1 MAIENMKLLSIT
13 GAERDLDKFIAKNLL
28 DSDIQIEDAKK
39 LYNKGWKFEYYD
51 YDYTVKDNIKKC
63 RELIEKLN
71 ILYREE
77 YSNLFIENSVQQISE
92 KIDKIKDV
100 YDKWNEEIENY
111 QKSKQEDLEK
121 IASVEK
127 LANLNIDMKKLYDLK
142 YMKFRYGN
150 MSNDDLQEVK
160 QELDNI
166 NAILFEIEK
175 KEDITWIV
183 YVTTEEF
190 VQNVDVYFNMQN
202 FERVWLDREITG
214 KPKEYIDNLYKDISD
229 KNNEIMQIQKDIENL
244 IENCRHILLSSY
256 RQLQTY
262 DKINKIKKYILHD
275 SKNTFYIVAWVPESE
290 LEKVVDKL
298 ETCENIDYKI
308 EEKYANKSPTKLK
321 NNVFFKPFEL
331 LVKMY
336 GMPNTNEIDPTA
348 FVAITAVFMFGFM
361 FGDVGHGLVFF
372 ILGLMLRKKKKDF
385 GDIMIARWFVI
396 NNIWIFIWK
405 YIWKRRYNKSQ
416 ISKPYERY

>member
-1 MAIENMKLLSIT
+1 
-13 GAERDLDKFIAKNLL
+13 
-28 DSDIQIEDAKK
+28 
-39 LYNKGWKFEYYD
+39 
-51 YDYTVKDNIKKC
+51 
-63 RELIEKLN
+63 
-71 ILYREE
+71 
-77 YSNLFIENSVQQISE
+77 
-92 KIDKIKDV
+92 
-100 YDKWNEEIENY
+100 
-111 QKSKQEDLEK
+111 
-121 IASVEK
+121 
-127 LANLNIDMKKLYDLK
+127 
-142 YMKFRYGN
+142 
-150 MSNDDLQEVK
+150 
-160 QELDNI
+160 
-166 NAILFEIEK
+166 
-175 KEDITWIV
+175 
-183 YVTTEEF
+183 
-190 VQNVDVYFNMQN
+190 
-202 FERVWLDREITG
+202 
-214 KPKEYIDNLYKDISD
+214 
-229 KNNEIMQIQKDIENL
+229 MQIQKDIENL